1 MCGIFATRLVV
12 KSWFQSSFS
21 KYFDRGP
28 DQKAIYIEKDI
39 GIAVNRQENRN
50 LYSVNSN

>member
-1 MCGIFATRLVV
+1 MCEIFATRPVV
-12 KSWFQSSFS
+12 KSWLQSNIS
-21 KYFDRGP
+21 KHLDRGP

-39 GIAVNRQENRN
+39 GIAVKRLDNSN

>member
-1 MCGIFATRLVV
+1 MEFLHQDQWLKVGCNLVSKRL
-12 KSWFQSSFS
+12 
-21 KYFDRGP
+21 DRGP

-39 GIAVNRQENRN
+39 GTAVKRLDNSN

>member
-1 MCGIFATRLVV
+1 MCGIFATRPVV
-12 KSWFQSSFS
+12 KSWLQSSLLKHS
-21 KYFDRGP
+21 DRGP

-39 GIAVNRQENRN
+39 GIAVNRLENRN